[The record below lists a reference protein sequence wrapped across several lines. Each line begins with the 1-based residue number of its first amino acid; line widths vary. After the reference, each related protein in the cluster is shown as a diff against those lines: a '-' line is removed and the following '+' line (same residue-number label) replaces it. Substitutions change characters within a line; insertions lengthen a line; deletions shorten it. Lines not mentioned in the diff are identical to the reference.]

1 MKGCLR
7 DAGDIEFGGGV
18 ELDRWVE
25 VSPSQFAHETEGLQY
40 LKAKVPTQSPFRV
53 WTNFEFR
60 DGRGGWHE
68 VDALLLAPS
77 GLHLLELKYYAGRL
91 TGSDTQWLRDGKRA
105 ESSPLL
111 LARKKAQYLAS
122 KLKDALFDWGR
133 EKGVTVEDTRS
144 IVPFVNQAVF
154 LHHPGFSSGLA
165 TSSAI
170 GLYGLDE
177 NEATSQLPGISDLIH
192 EAPRKAPIGPNQEL
206 ILADLMAR
214 IGLVQRREREAGSW
228 IIEDGALDEGAG
240 WQDWRGYHKVA
251 KQEPVRIRFQIT
263 PPGTAQSIANRNYKI
278 AEHEFRLMSRLSHDG
293 LLRPRDLVDSELGVG
308 LVYDHADGIQR
319 LDLWLAEQSNGLPLG
334 RRLSLIRQL
343 AEALDYAHRNRVVHR
358 GLGPKAVWIK
368 TVHGEPKVLIGDWQG
383 AGLASG
389 QAMTGLSNDG
399 VTSLLDS
406 RPDPDQA
413 DAWLLSAFEAPEG
426 RWQPDS
432 ADRIRVDVFALGAL
446 AYYILSSKQ
455 PAASATALKER
466 LRNQGGLDLSLDF
479 PEVSAN
485 VRNAVLGA
493 TRPAPGERFDSVG
506 KFLGALLEDSE
517 SSSHDGEDIDP
528 VDAPP
533 GAIIGNGRFTVLRRL
548 GRGSTAV
555 GLLVSDATAA
565 GAQRVL
571 KVSLDAKAARRLHD
585 EAAVLQAVSGSRLVN
600 LLEGP
605 LTLGERTA
613 LLLESAGE
621 ETLSEL
627 LRERKRL
634 SLDLLERFGQ
644 DLLEAVVQLDQAG
657 VDHRDIKPGNLG
669 VRNGRNGKHLVLFD
683 FSLTRAAASD
693 VAAGTPPYLDPF
705 LGGLRSHFDSAAERY
720 AAAVVLFEMATG
732 FTPFYGDQLADPA
745 SVPDGPTI
753 EPETFDGAVA
763 SELSRFFRK
772 ALARDSKI
780 RHDTATEMLDEWRAA
795 FPSDA
800 TTAPENA
807 DELADAATVATPL
820 DQSGLSARALS
831 AIEPLGVISVGDLM
845 AVDPVRLN
853 ALRGVA
859 HATKREVANRAGAW
873 RQRLGTNQKTNT
885 PGNAK
890 LPSVLALAEQLVDA
904 AGTRKAVQSRAAVGL
919 ILGTYGNTDAFATQA
934 QLGANLPNA
943 VTAAG
948 ASQLVGKLQTSW
960 AENTQVLGY
969 LNLLSSVVTDRLNSL
984 GDVAT
989 IDELASAI
997 LAETTLE
1004 SQRTGQNLRISR
1016 GLLRI
1021 VVDRRKALKRAEAEE
1036 APLELRRRDGK
1047 ATLIA
1052 AETPLL
1058 DIAESLGREADGL
1071 LAASTAQPPLVPAAR
1086 VHLRLTSVLD
1096 AAKIKD
1102 PLLRDRARLAKLAAG
1117 LSRNTAASG
1126 SGELHHQELAQV
1138 DALKLALG
1146 GVVGPQRLSAR
1157 EIADRVRVRFPMV
1170 QPLPIS
1176 GRLGDL
1182 LRDAG
1187 LDLVHDP
1194 ETGTYG
1200 APTVVDQSSQ
1210 GDLSFATST
1219 HIGGTL
1225 LEKSSTEK
1233 KLRESVAHRSFLA
1246 LGARPDHCDALTAL
1260 LELNFNAKT
1269 IDVSMLLLDELRRL
1283 SNGEN
1288 FPSWEVL
1295 TRADGRTDNDR
1306 ATRGVSAAID
1316 RALPVI
1322 ETAISEA
1329 AAEIPG
1335 HEPRPVLLVEASILA
1350 RYGHVDVVRRWS
1362 DLATMRGQAVWIVL
1376 PQVGANQGPLLDG
1389 VSVQTSPNQYMRVET
1404 AWINEQ
1410 SDLIPEVIQGA
1421 PA

>member
-1 MKGCLR
+1 M
-7 DAGDIEFGGGV
+7 EQ
-18 ELDRWVE
+18 ERWVE

-40 LKAKVPTQSPFRV
+40 LRSVVPSQSPLRV

-68 VDALLLAPS
+68 VDALLLTPS

-122 KLKDALFDWGR
+122 KLKDALFDWAR
-133 EKGVTVEDTRS
+133 EKGVAIEDTRTV
-144 IVPFVNQAVF
+144 VPFVNQAVF
-154 LHHPGFSSGLA
+154 LHHPGFTSDLAASSN
-165 TSSAI
+165 I

-177 NEATSQLPGISDLIH
+177 SEATSHLPGISSLIH
-192 EAPRKAPIGPNQEL
+192 EAPRKAPIGPNQES

-228 IIEDGALDEGAG
+228 IIEDGALDEGPG

-251 KQEPVRIRFQIT
+251 KQEPVRIRFQTT
-263 PPGTAQSIANRNYKI
+263 PPGTAQSVTSRNYKV

-308 LVYDHADGIQR
+308 LVYDHSDGIQR

-334 RRLSLIRQL
+334 RRLSVIRQL

-358 GLGPKAVWIK
+358 GLGPKAVWVK
-368 TVHGEPKVLIGDWQG
+368 TVHGEPKILIGDWQSS
-383 AGLASG
+383 GLASG
-389 QAMTGLSNDG
+389 QPMTGLSNDG

-413 DAWLLSAFEAPEG
+413 DAWLLTAFEAPEG
-426 RWQPDS
+426 RWQPES

-446 AYYILSSKQ
+446 AYYILSSTR
-455 PAASATALKER
+455 PADSTTALKER

-479 PEVSAN
+479 PEVSPN
-485 VRNAVLGA
+485 IRNAVLGA

-506 KFLGALLEDSE
+506 KFLGALLAVTESHIEED
-517 SSSHDGEDIDP
+517 EDIDP

-533 GAIIGNGRFTVLRRL
+533 GAILGGGRFTVLRRL

-555 GLLVSDATAA
+555 GLLVSDANDA

-571 KVSLDAKAARRLHD
+571 KVALDAKAGRRLHD
-585 EAAVLQAVSGSRLVN
+585 EAAVLQAIAGSRLVKI
-600 LLEGP
+600 LEGP
-605 LTLGERTA
+605 LALGERSA
-613 LLLESAGE
+613 LLLESAGD

-669 VRNGRNGKHLVLFD
+669 VRNGRGGKHLVLFD

-705 LGGLRSHFDSAAERY
+705 LGGLRTRFDSAAERY

-732 FTPFYGDQLADPA
+732 YTPFYGDPLADPA

-753 EPETFDGAVA
+753 EQKDFDGAISSVLC
-763 SELSRFFRK
+763 SFFRK
-772 ALARDSKI
+772 ALARDAKT
-780 RHDTATEMLDEWRAA
+780 RHYTAAEMLEEWRAA

-807 DELADAATVATPL
+807 DELANAANVATPL
-820 DQSGLSARALS
+820 DQAGLSARALS
-831 AIEPLGVISVGDLM
+831 AIEPLGVRSVGDLM

-859 HATKREVANRAGAW
+859 HATKREVADRAGDW
-873 RQRLGTNQKTNT
+873 RHRLGSKQKTDT
-885 PGNAK
+885 SGNAK
-890 LPSVLALAEQLVDA
+890 LPSVLALAEHLVDA
-904 AGTRKAVQSRAAVGL
+904 AGTKKAVQSRAAAGL

-934 QLGANLPNA
+934 QLGANLPNP

-948 ASQLVGKLQTSW
+948 ANQLVGKLQTSW
-960 AENTQVLGY
+960 AENVQVLGY
-969 LNLLSSVVTDRLNSL
+969 LNLLSTVVSERLKAL
-984 GDVAT
+984 GNVAT
-989 IDELASAI
+989 IDELATAI

-1004 SQRTGQNLRISR
+1004 SQRTDENLRVAR

-1021 VVDRRKALKRAEAEE
+1021 VSDRRRALKRAEAEE
-1036 APLELRRRDGK
+1036 APLELRRRDGN

-1052 AETPLL
+1052 GETPLL
-1058 DIAESLGREADGL
+1058 DIAERLGREADAL
-1071 LAASTAQPPLVPAAR
+1071 LVASTAQPPLVPADR
-1086 VHLRLTSVLD
+1086 VHQRLTALLD
-1096 AAKIKD
+1096 AGEIKD
-1102 PLLRDRARLAKLAAG
+1102 PLLRDRARLARLAAG
-1117 LSRNTAASG
+1117 LSRQTGASG
-1126 SGELHHQELAQV
+1126 SGELHHQDLSQV
-1138 DALKLALG
+1138 DALKLALN

-1157 EIADRVRVRFPMV
+1157 EIVDRVRVRFPLV
-1170 QPLPIS
+1170 QALPVS
-1176 GRLGDL
+1176 GRLSDL

-1194 ETGTYG
+1194 ETGTFG

-1210 GDLSFATST
+1210 GALSFATST
-1219 HIGGTL
+1219 HLGGTV
-1225 LEKSSTEK
+1225 LERSTTEEK
-1233 KLRESVAHRSFLA
+1233 LWESIAQRSFLA
-1246 LGARPDHCDALTAL
+1246 LGVRPDHCDAVASL
-1260 LELNFNAKT
+1260 LERDFKAQT
-1269 IDVSMLLLDELRRL
+1269 IDISALLLDELRRL
-1283 SNGEN
+1283 SKGEN

-1295 TRADGRTDNDR
+1295 MRADSRTENDR
-1306 ATRGVSAAID
+1306 ATRGVAAAVD
-1316 RALPVI
+1316 HALPI
-1322 ETAISEA
+1322 IKAAISEA

-1350 RYGHVDVVRRWS
+1350 RYGHVDIVRRWS
-1362 DLATMRGQAVWIVL
+1362 DLATTRGQAVWIIL
-1376 PQVGANQGPLLDG
+1376 PQVGASQGPLLDG
-1389 VSVQTSPNQYMRVET
+1389 VSVQTSPNQYLRVET
-1404 AWINEQ
+1404 AWINEHT
-1410 SDLIPEVIQGA
+1410 DLTSAASLGA